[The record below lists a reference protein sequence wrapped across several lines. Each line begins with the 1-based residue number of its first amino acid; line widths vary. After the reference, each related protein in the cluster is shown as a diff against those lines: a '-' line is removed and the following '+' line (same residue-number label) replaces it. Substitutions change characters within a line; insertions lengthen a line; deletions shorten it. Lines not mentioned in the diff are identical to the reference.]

1 MSILGT
7 DTSKIM
13 PIKSKT
19 GKLLSSDSSEK
30 EQNQRWVEHF
40 SEVLDQP
47 NLDSLFNLTNEN
59 GIDGNNS
66 NIILDNIILNSLSEA
81 IKGLKNNEA
90 SDVDNLPAAL
100 F

>member
-40 SEVLDQP
+40 SEVFDQP

-90 SDVDNLPAAL
+90 SDIDNLPAAL

>member
-40 SEVLDQP
+40 SEVLHQP

-90 SDVDNLPAAL
+90 SDIDNLPAA
-100 F
+100 FF